1 MKYSKGES
9 VEKDLVEWWG
19 QVNDYVDSYGASFPV
34 VFSSE
39 YFFSGDINGFPEFP
53 FVSPSSSQDR
63 LIIAEFLKFMSEV
76 LSKEVMIGAVL
87 TIRNQPEWLAS
98 KYAQASP
105 CLFNAGQSD
114 FEKRIKYFAS
124 SGNDLWCNWGRIVS
138 EIDAAIGKNNVLVVC
153 MEDIDKDFFWN
164 DISDFCFGSSASLKL
179 DAMPAS
185 VNAKKVSN
193 TEWGLR
199 RFRPGSYLASRMC
212 LIPGSFLYRLSR
224 RFDNFLVKGGFI
236 KKSKRQHVISLSKSV
251 IDNCAS
257 SCGEGNSWLACRLE
271 KKLEDLGYPMK
282 VG

>member
-1 MKYSKGES
+1 MKKISIHIGLPKTATTYIQKTLSS
-9 VEKDLVEWWG
+9 
-19 QVNDYVDSYGASFPV
+19 QNSYL
-34 VFSSE
+34 
-39 YFFSGDINGFPEFP
+39 GFPEFP

-164 DISDFCFGSSASLKL
+164 DISDFSGQALL
-179 DAMPAS
+179 
-185 VNAKKVSN
+185 
-193 TEWGLR
+193 
-199 RFRPGSYLASRMC
+199 
-212 LIPGSFLYRLSR
+212 
-224 RFDNFLVKGGFI
+224 
-236 KKSKRQHVISLSKSV
+236 
-251 IDNCAS
+251 
-257 SCGEGNSWLACRLE
+257 
-271 KKLEDLGYPMK
+271 
-282 VG
+282 